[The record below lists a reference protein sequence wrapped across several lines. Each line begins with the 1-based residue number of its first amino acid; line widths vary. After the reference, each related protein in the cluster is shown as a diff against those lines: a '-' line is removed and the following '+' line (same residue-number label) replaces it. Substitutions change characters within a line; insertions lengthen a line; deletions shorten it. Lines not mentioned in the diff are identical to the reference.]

1 MSADTSLV
9 NDVLELVVALRK
21 QKQQVSEMRD
31 THVPKEKVLE
41 MLEDLVCQCAG
52 LMSSMLA
59 APLTGRMFVDQDI
72 GISAPV
78 CQQHLTDTLI
88 HGI

>member
-9 NDVLELVVALRK
+9 NDVLELVVAVRR
-21 QKQQVSEMRD
+21 QKALVSAMRD
-31 THVPKEKVLE
+31 THVEKAAVLE

-59 APLTGRMFVDQDI
+59 APLTGRMFIDQDI
-72 GISAPV
+72 GISAPACEQNLV
-78 CQQHLTDTLI
+78 DTLI